1 MAPLRA
7 AVWAALECAS
17 DADVSTLHLRDHAAP
32 IPALHHAL
40 MCSGARPAGSAD
52 ARKRGAAAWHE
63 GEPRRAMLAAY
74 RHFVQEAVLPRGASR
89 KLVYQAEPVLRIS
102 LPGARAASGKPRAD
116 REFFHQRGE
125 RTYWV
130 PLLGGGGDSGALHVA
145 AAPGGD
151 ELRALPAAVG
161 ECACWDGHDAAAG
174 FVPNQTGAATVG
186 LEFRAIPF
194 EEYREDRERSRRS
207 SHDLRL
213 GEYYAVLA
221 V

>member
-1 MAPLRA
+1 MRT
-7 AVWAALECAS
+7 S
-17 DADVSTLHLRDHAAP
+17 AAP
-32 IPALHHAL
+32 
-40 MCSGARPAGSAD
+40 SSRGSSARSA
-52 ARKRGAAAWHE
+52 
-63 GEPRRAMLAAY
+63 
-74 RHFVQEAVLPRGASR
+74 
-89 KLVYQAEPVLRIS
+89 
-102 LPGARAASGKPRAD
+102 PGARSASGKPRAD

-194 EEYREDRERSRRS
+194 EEYREDRERSVCTNAELVGAAARRRS
-207 SHDLRL
+207 RSASPTRAPQKKSTL
-213 GEYYAVLA
+213 LA
-221 V
+221 RRPIG